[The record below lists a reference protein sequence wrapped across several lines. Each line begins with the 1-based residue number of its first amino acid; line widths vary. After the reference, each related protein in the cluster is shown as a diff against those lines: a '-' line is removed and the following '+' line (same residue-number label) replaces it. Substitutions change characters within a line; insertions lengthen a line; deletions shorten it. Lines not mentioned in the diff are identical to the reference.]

1 MEQDKMTEIMEEM
14 KKNSQKSLMHH
25 RIQTAFLLV
34 FVLSVLVLLP
44 SVFSTLHSAQ
54 VALTHVDVAVVEMET
69 ALQSVEVLADDA
81 GAAVT
86 SAETALQKINEIDI
100 DTLNDAIKDL
110 SDVVQPMADFFSVF
124 KK

>member
-14 KKNSQKSLMHH
+14 KKNSQKSLIHH
-25 RIQTAFLLV
+25 RIQTALLLV
-34 FVLSVLVLLP
+34 FVLSILVLLP

-54 VALTHVDVAVVEMET
+54 VALTHVDVAITEMET

-81 GAAVT
+81 GTAVT

>member
-1 MEQDKMTEIMEEM
+1 MELDKMTEIMDKM
-14 KKNSQKSLMHH
+14 KKNSQKSLMHQ
-25 RIQTAFLLV
+25 RIQTALLLV
-34 FVLSVLVLLP
+34 FVLSILVLLP

-54 VALTHVDVAVVEMET
+54 VALSHVDVAITEMET